1 MPELPDIETYI
12 EALRERIAGARI
24 EGVRVGSPF
33 FVRTADPPVRELVGH
48 RVEGLRRLGKRIV
61 LELDR
66 GLYAVVH
73 LMIAGRLRYEKAQAK
88 LPRKG
93 GLLAL
98 DFDDGSLVVTE
109 AGSKRRA
116 SLHVVRGADG
126 LAALD
131 PGGLEVLDATFEQFA
146 TVMRQHNHTLKRAL
160 TDPHLLSG
168 IGNAFSDEIL
178 HRAQLSP
185 VTWTTRLSEQQL
197 QALYEASREVL
208 REWTERLR
216 AGRAGGF
223 PKKVTAFRDGMAVH
237 GRYREP
243 CPRCGAPVQ
252 RIVRGKSEVNYCPPC
267 QTGGK
272 LLADRALSRLL
283 RGDWPKTLEEL
294 EERVTLGRR
303 AAGGRSEPSS
313 GR

>member
-1 MPELPDIETYI
+1 MPELPDIVAYV
-12 EALRERIAGARI
+12 EALRERVQGSRI
-24 EGVRVGSPF
+24 EGIRVGSPF
-33 FVRTADPPVRELVGH
+33 FVRTADPPVRSLEQRLVVGVG
-48 RVEGLRRLGKRIV
+48 RMGKRVV
-61 LELDR
+61 LELDEH
-66 GLYAVVH
+66 LFAVVH
-73 LMIAGRLRYEKAQAK
+73 LMIAGRLRYAKAGAK

-98 DFDDGSLVVTE
+98 DFADASLLVTE

-116 SLHVVRGADG
+116 SLHVVREAEG

-131 PGGLEVLDATFEQFA
+131 PGGLEPLEATFAEFA
-146 TVMRQHNHTLKRAL
+146 ALLRAHNHTLKRAL

-185 VTWTTRLSEQQL
+185 IKWTTRLNDDEL
-197 QALYEASREVL
+197 RGLYDAVRDVL
-208 REWTERLR
+208 NDWTERLR
-216 AGRAGGF
+216 IERDGGF
-223 PKKVTAFRDGMAVH
+223 PAKVTAFREGMAVH

-243 CPRCGAPVQ
+243 CPTCGAPIQ
-252 RIVRGKSEVNYCPPC
+252 RIVRGKSEINYCAPC

-283 RGDWPKTLEEL
+283 HGDWPKTLDEL
-294 EERVTLGRR
+294 DERVARGRDAVHR
-303 AAGGRSEPSS
+303 GEPVPKP
-313 GR
+313 